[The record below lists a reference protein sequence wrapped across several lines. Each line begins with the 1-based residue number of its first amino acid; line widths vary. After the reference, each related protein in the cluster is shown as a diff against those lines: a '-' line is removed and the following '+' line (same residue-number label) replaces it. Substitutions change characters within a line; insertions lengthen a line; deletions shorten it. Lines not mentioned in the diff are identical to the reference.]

1 MADYI
6 YTGVMCHFF
15 CEAVAMGTIYT
26 GMCVNTLVNDKPAF
40 PGCKRTT
47 SDSYSEFSN
56 HQTLEIYD
64 AAEG

>member
-1 MADYI
+1 MSVICNGA
-6 YTGVMCHFF
+6 MCHFF
-15 CEAVAMGTIYT
+15 CEVVAMETIYT
-26 GMCVNTLVNDKPAF
+26 GVCVNTLVNDKPAF

-47 SDSYSEFSN
+47 SDSYNEFFF